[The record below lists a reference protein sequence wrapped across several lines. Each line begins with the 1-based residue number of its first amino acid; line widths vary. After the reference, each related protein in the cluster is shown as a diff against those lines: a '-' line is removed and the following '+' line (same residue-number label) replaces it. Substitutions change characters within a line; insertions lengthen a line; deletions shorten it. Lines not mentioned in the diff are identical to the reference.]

1 MFPVLVQN
9 TINICNVTV
18 SPGKAEK
25 QATLHALALFCSIVA
40 RLEAHFLKMIVLL
53 LVIEKQQLSW
63 DKSKY
68 LMKCF

>member
-1 MFPVLVQN
+1 MQN
-9 TINICNVTV
+9 TRNICNVTV

-25 QATLHALALFCSIVA
+25 QATSHALALFRSMVA
-40 RLEAHFLKMIVLL
+40 RLEAHFLKIIVLL

-68 LMKCF
+68 FMKCF